1 MRTLLSVII
10 TLLCWCAQGYSQ
22 NGFRVV
28 PLGVKGGV
36 NDGNLSAYMVAPAG
50 SNAFVCLDAGTLT
63 NGIWSAVQQGTFPVS
78 GEVVLKQYIKGYLIS
93 HPHLDHVSGM
103 LLNAVED
110 TAKHIYGFENCM
122 KVLKTH
128 YFNWESWP
136 NFTNEGAA
144 PAMKKYTY
152 NILSEENE
160 IPLAGTAMHV
170 RAFRLSHGAPT
181 ESAAFLVR
189 SGDSY
194 LLYFGDT
201 GPDEVEKSDKIETVW
216 KAVAPLVREG
226 KLRAIFLEVSYP
238 NSQPDKSLFGH
249 LTPKWFFKE
258 LQKLAGFTGQKAM
271 QNLNVVVTHIK
282 PVGTNEEKITSELK
296 KENTLGVKLIFPQ
309 QGIPLNF

>member
-1 MRTLLSVII
+1 MRTLLSFILA
-10 TLLCWCAQGYSQ
+10 LLFLCVPGYGQ
-22 NGFRVV
+22 NAFRVV

-36 NDGNLSAYMVAPAG
+36 HDGNLSAYMVAPAG
-50 SNAFVCLDAGTLT
+50 SDAFVCLDAGTIT
-63 NGIWSAVQQGTFPVS
+63 NGIRSAVQQGTFEGS
-78 GEVVLKQYIKGYLIS
+78 AETILKQYIKGYLIS

-110 TAKHIYGFENCM
+110 TAKHIYAFESCI

-144 PAMKKYTY
+144 PTLKKYTY
-152 NILSEENE
+152 HVLSEENE
-160 IPLAGTAMHV
+160 IPLNGTAMQM
-170 RAFRLSHGAPT
+170 RAFKLSHGAPT

-201 GPDEVEKSDKIETVW
+201 GPDEIEKSNKMELVW
-216 KAVAPLVREG
+216 KAVAPLVKEG
-226 KLRAIFLEVSYP
+226 KLRAVFLEVSYP

-258 LQKLAGFTGQKAM
+258 LEKLAALAGQQSM
-271 QNLNVVVTHIK
+271 RNLNVVVTHIK
-282 PVGTNEEKITSELK
+282 PVGSNEAQITAELN

-309 QGIPLNF
+309 QGIPMNF